1 MIEAY
6 KRFFR
11 NYVNF
16 EGRAN
21 RAEYWW
27 VVLCNVI
34 IYLVCIFLGL
44 MIAGFQGDEITAN
57 LVFSMGIGII
67 LMWIY
72 GLATIIPSISLTVRR
87 LHDINLSGW
96 LCLLGLIP
104 YIGGLIVFI
113 MTLIKGTE
121 GENKYGEPSTFD
133 AESNI
138 AN

>member
-16 EGRAN
+16 EGRAS

-34 IYLVCIFLGL
+34 ICLVCLFVGL
-44 MIAGFQGDEITAN
+44 MMVGFQGDEITFNKIMA
-57 LVFSMGIGII
+57 FSMGIGIPLVLVYDI
-67 LMWIY
+67 AIF
-72 GLATIIPSISLTVRR
+72 IPNISLTVRR

-96 LCLLGLIP
+96 LCLLFLIP
-104 YIGGLIVFI
+104 YIGSLILFI

-121 GENKYGEPSTFD
+121 GENKYGEPSF
-133 AESNI
+133 
-138 AN
+138 